1 MNEVELVTL
10 RDSANLGLSNFI
22 MEVDS
27 WYAIRWAPGVAPP
40 PWRLEDVVEIVFE
53 LASRFDACFAY
64 VLRNANGTADLMAK
78 AGIGLLSF
86 CFFFF
91 FGSGGGA
98 LSFLDDFSFVALQC
112 VSYSSC
118 V

>member
-1 MNEVELVTL
+1 MNEVELVAL

-22 MEVDS
+22 MEGDS

-40 PWRLEDVVEIVFE
+40 PWHLEDVEIVFE

-78 AGIGLLSF
+78 EGIGLLSF

-91 FGSGGGA
+91 FGSGGA
-98 LSFLDDFSFVALQC
+98 HFPFWMIFLLKLFSVFLL
-112 VSYSSC
+112 
-118 V
+118 